1 MSERTDDLIIKYMLD
16 TYIERRVDKRVDDEG
31 WERRTSHK
39 RSGHRCLRLL
49 PLSHLMIDDD
59 RRRG

>member
-1 MSERTDDLIIKYMLD
+1 MSERTDDFIIKYMLD
-16 TYIERRVDKRVDDEG
+16 TYIERRVDKRVEDKG
-31 WERRTSHK
+31 WERRTPLE